1 MSKLPCYVW
10 QSNSRLY
17 YFRRSIPPQLRH
29 HFPQTSGEIK
39 RSLRTDSRKEAI
51 KRARVWTIETDQL
64 FDELM
69 AKHHSRTAH
78 LKTYLIT
85 HIELN
90 PDGSEKSRTIIDNP
104 ELERDIAHRLVGVGH
119 AQKQPVKNSP
129 LFSEVSAR
137 FMSDRRQRLAPGTL
151 KDTAQTLSLFQ
162 DVMGDMP
169 FAEIKALGIK
179 KFRDAVVGLPPRGRA
194 SKYNG
199 FSVQQ
204 LLEMDIPTT
213 ERLKSSVVNKH
224 VAKLAALWTWALRQD
239 DMGVDTNP
247 CNSIEPLPIPRRDP
261 EEKCFAADELKR
273 LFESD
278 NYKEGFDSPFKYW
291 CPLIA
296 LYTGAR
302 IGEVAQL
309 HLSDIKKIDAIDAI
323 SAISSIYA
331 FDLNDYTEDKRIKN
345 KKARKVPIHPILL
358 NLGLIRYADELAVRG
373 ETRLFP
379 ELTNSRD
386 GYGQYLGDW
395 FRKYRRKCGLPNIES
410 RNTHGFRY
418 TFQNALRALDADELK
433 IDAIVGHAD
442 TVAMRRVYR
451 APKAV
456 ASLYETIKAL
466 DYGLD
471 HPPFYR

>member
-10 QSNSRLY
+10 QSNSGLY

-69 AKHHSRTAH
+69 TQHRPRTAH
-78 LKTYLIT
+78 LRVNLIT

-90 PDGSEKSRTIIDNP
+90 SDGSEKSRTIIDNP
-104 ELERDIAHRLVGVGH
+104 DLEREIAHKLMGVGH
-119 AQKQPVKNSP
+119 AQKQPVKNS
-129 LFSEVSAR
+129 LTFSDVSAR
-137 FMSDRRQRLAPGTL
+137 FMSDRRQRLAPGTI
-151 KDTAQTLSLFQ
+151 KDTEQTLSLFQ
-162 DVMGDMP
+162 EVMGNMP
-169 FAEIKALGIK
+169 FCDFKTPEIRR
-179 KFRDAVVGLPPRGRA
+179 FRDAVMNLPPRGRA

-204 LLEMDIPTT
+204 LLEMDIPKPD
-213 ERLKSSVVNKH
+213 RLKSSVVNKH
-224 VAKLAALWTWALRQD
+224 MAKLSALWEWAIRQD
-239 DMGVDTNP
+239 DIGVSANP
-247 CNSIEPLPIPRRDP
+247 CNSIEPLPIPQRNP
-261 EEKCFAADELKR
+261 EEKCFTADELKR

-278 NYKEGFDSPFKYW
+278 DCKNGFDSPFKYW

-296 LYTGAR
+296 LYSGAR

-309 HLSDIKKIDAIDAI
+309 HLSDIKEIDATNGV
-323 SAISSIYA
+323 YA
-331 FDLNDYTEDKRIKN
+331 FDFNDYTEDKRIKN
-345 KKARKVPIHPILL
+345 KKPRKVPIHPILL
-358 NLGLIRYADELAVRG
+358 NLGLIRYADELAARG

-379 ELTNSRD
+379 DLTNSRD

-395 FRKYRRKCGLPNIES
+395 FRKYRRKCGLSDIES

-433 IDAIVGHAD
+433 IDALVGHAD

-451 APKAV
+451 VPKAV
-456 ASLYETIKAL
+456 ASLYETVKGL
-466 DYGLD
+466 DYGLN
-471 HPPFYR
+471 HSPFYQ